1 MCCIVLKRYY
11 LCVIKVS
18 EAEKPGLTKEQK
30 ATIKTN
36 KT

>member
-1 MCCIVLKRYY
+1 MCCIVLKRHY

-18 EAEKPGLTKEQK
+18 KAAKPGLTKEK
-30 ATIKTN
+30 ETTIKTN